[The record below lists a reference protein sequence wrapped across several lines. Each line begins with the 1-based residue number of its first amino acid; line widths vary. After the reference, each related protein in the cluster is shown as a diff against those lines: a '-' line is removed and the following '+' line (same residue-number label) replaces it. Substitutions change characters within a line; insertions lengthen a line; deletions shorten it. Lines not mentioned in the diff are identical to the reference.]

1 MDAKE
6 QITDLE
12 AELQEIK
19 KKLLTLS
26 FATAKE
32 QQIAYDIVEQIE
44 NRRIKQARNDA
55 LEEAAKVAEFCLE
68 INAIK
73 SFEVMNFTL
82 ANFVGGHISKAIRA
96 LKEK

>member
-55 LEEAAKVAEFCLE
+55 LEESAKLADDCAGHYSPECE
-68 INAIK
+68 C
-73 SFEVMNFTL
+73 MNI
-82 ANFVGGHISKAIRA
+82 AKAIRA